1 MSQLYYLPKDMA
13 VFWQDIP
20 CFCLLT
26 MLKFRANFRAKISN
40 AKIRRIPLESVWYV
54 FLPAN
59 LYFIV
64 RIYKYIK

>member
-20 CFCLLT
+20 IST

-59 LYFIV
+59 LYFMV